1 MRRSRRVEFLL
12 LLCLTLAG
20 LPLAAQAAPAIPG
33 TIVIVQ
39 PSEALVPVPLLWAN
53 DATNRVVSDLLFLRL
68 ADLGPERNTAD
79 ERSFVPRLAR
89 RWQRV
94 DSLTLAFDLDPRARW
109 HDGTPVSSA
118 DVVATMARARDRG
131 ENAQLATLL
140 RHIVAVTAD
149 GPGRVIFKF
158 DRVYAEQMYD
168 ATYHVPPLPSH
179 LVAGI
184 ATSALPQSPFAAAP
198 VGDGPYRWV
207 RRDAAR
213 QTLELRA
220 DPGFFLGAPGIG
232 RVIFQAVGD
241 PQARLNLLLTGAAD
255 AVDDITQF
263 GAPDQVLAQPAFTTY
278 RVPSLKVGYLR
289 FNYRDPSDT
298 SRPHPILSD
307 PGVRRALALA
317 IDRPRLAH
325 TGWGPSAVAPA
336 GPVPQALWIYD
347 PRAPQ
352 PPYDT
357 TGARALLASR
367 GWTDSDGDKVL
378 DKGGRP
384 LALTLMVPAPSQ
396 ARRRMAEQAQEALRH
411 VGVDLRLLVLE
422 PSEIMARRA
431 MGSFDVDFGAAEMD
445 PSPSGL
451 TQSWSCAGI
460 GRGGSNYAFYCDPA
474 VDSLFDEAVISPKKP
489 GALWSRAIQQ
499 IETDAPAIFIYA
511 PTGIAAVHRRFD
523 RVTIAPQSP
532 WIDLWRW
539 HLVPG
544 AELPRDR
551 ASGH

>member
-1 MRRSRRVEFLL
+1 MRRSRRVEFLQ
-12 LLCLTLAG
+12 LLCLTFAG
-20 LPLAAQAAPAIPG
+20 APLAAQAIPG

-39 PSEALVPVPLLWAN
+39 PGEATMPIPLLWAN
-53 DATNRVVSDLLFLRL
+53 DATNRLVSDLLFLRL

-79 ERSFVPRLAR
+79 EKSFVPRLAR
-89 RWQRV
+89 RWQRI
-94 DSLTLAFDLDPRARW
+94 DSLTLAFDLDSRARW
-109 HDGTPVSSA
+109 HDGTPVTSA
-118 DVVATMARARDRG
+118 DVVATMARARDHE

-140 RHIVAVTAD
+140 RHIVAVTAA
-149 GPGRVIFKF
+149 GPQRVIFKF
-158 DRVYAEQMYD
+158 DRVYAEQLYD

-179 LVAGI
+179 LIAGI
-184 ATSALPQSPFAAAP
+184 ATGALAQSPFAAAP
-198 VGDGPYRWV
+198 IGDGPYRWG
-207 RRDAAR
+207 RRDPA
-213 QTLELRA
+213 QQILELRA
-220 DPGFFLGAPGIG
+220 DPAFFLGAPGIG
-232 RVIFQAVGD
+232 RVIFQTATD
-241 PQARLNLLLTGAAD
+241 AQARMNLLLSGAAD
-255 AVDDITQF
+255 AVDDISQF
-263 GAPDQVLAQPAFTTY
+263 GAPDQILAQPAFNTY
-278 RVPSLKVGYLR
+278 HVPSLGVGYLR

-307 PGVRRALALA
+307 PDVRRALALA

-325 TGWGPSAVAPA
+325 TGWGPAAVAPA

-357 TGARALLASR
+357 TRARALLASR
-367 GWTDSDGDKVL
+367 GWTDSDGNGVL

-384 LALTLMVPAPSQ
+384 LALTVMVPSTSQ
-396 ARRRMAEQAQEALRH
+396 ARRRMAEQAQEELRA
-411 VGVDLRLLVLE
+411 VGVDLRLLVLDR
-422 PSEIMARRA
+422 PEIIARQGT
-431 MGSFDVDFGAAEMD
+431 GSFDVDFYAASMD

-474 VDSLFDEAVISPKKP
+474 VDSLFDQAMISPKKP
-489 GALWSRAIQQ
+489 GALWSQAIQR
-499 IETDAPAIFIYA
+499 IEADAPAVFVYA
-511 PTGIAAVHRRFD
+511 PTGVAAVHRRFD
-523 RVTIAPQSP
+523 RVTIPTQSP

-551 ASGH
+551 VNGH